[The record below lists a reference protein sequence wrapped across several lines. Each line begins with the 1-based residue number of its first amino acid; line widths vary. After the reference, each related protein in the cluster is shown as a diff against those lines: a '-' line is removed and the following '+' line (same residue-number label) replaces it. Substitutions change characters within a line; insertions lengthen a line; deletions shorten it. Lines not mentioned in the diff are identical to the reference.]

1 MKHQVAQKPPRW
13 PQKANVEKRRTPK
26 TQCFRGPEGDF
37 VSLRYLQVPE
47 AGVETSASA
56 QGNTTLSES
65 GGTSGGTLPEGTRL
79 QAVVDAWRLLNER
92 ERLTILKIIHTS
104 SEQSQDV

>member
-1 MKHQVAQKPPRW
+1 MNGGGGSHTK
-13 PQKANVEKRRTPK
+13 KARLREEAEL
-26 TQCFRGPEGDF
+26 FEI
-37 VSLRYLQVPE
+37 VSQVPE

-65 GGTSGGTLPEGTRL
+65 GGTSGGTLPDDPRL

-92 ERLTILKIIHTS
+92 ERQTILKIIHTS